1 MLLCHANAMAPSTL
15 LARRSVRGLLV
26 CTVDPARSRSSIP
39 WVSEGTPR
47 PVVIGAGAANAAGAA
62 GVAAAAVTGLGLS
75 PTASGTYSPLVGIAE
90 EGDECDATVA
100 LDGGGVDASMRG
112 QQGAAQPVS
121 GESAPEAETMT
132 LSA

>member
-1 MLLCHANAMAPSTL
+1 MAPSTL
-15 LARRSVRGLLV
+15 LARRSVARPPCLYCGPGPIAFVDSLGLQ
-26 CTVDPARSRSSIP
+26 
-39 WVSEGTPR
+39 EGTPR

-90 EGDECDATVA
+90 EGDEGDATVA